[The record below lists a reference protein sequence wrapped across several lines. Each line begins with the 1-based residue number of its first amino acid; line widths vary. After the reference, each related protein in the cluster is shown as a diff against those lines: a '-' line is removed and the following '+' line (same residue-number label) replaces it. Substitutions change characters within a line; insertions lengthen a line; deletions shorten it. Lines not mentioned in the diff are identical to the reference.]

1 MFNVFSLAVKS
12 CSMSQ
17 ISFSVS
23 RAVLISQI
31 VSAHT
36 IKVTKHRHC
45 NEFVALV
52 VGICEAGYNVCL
64 H

>member
-1 MFNVFSLAVKS
+1 MFNELSLAVKS

-23 RAVLISQI
+23 GVVLISQI
-31 VSAHT
+31 VSAHI

-45 NEFVALV
+45 NEFVALAV
-52 VGICEAGYNVCL
+52 FICETVYNVCL